1 MIYIKSVNI
10 LIFEEAA
17 TIQDLFN
24 ISDDAFVGQKK
35 SLTNTNDM
43 NTVIYSKVI
52 IQMSKRRKI

>member
-1 MIYIKSVNI
+1 MIYIKSVDI

-24 ISDDAFVGQKK
+24 NSDDAFVGQKK

-52 IQMSKRRKI
+52 IQMKNRRNI